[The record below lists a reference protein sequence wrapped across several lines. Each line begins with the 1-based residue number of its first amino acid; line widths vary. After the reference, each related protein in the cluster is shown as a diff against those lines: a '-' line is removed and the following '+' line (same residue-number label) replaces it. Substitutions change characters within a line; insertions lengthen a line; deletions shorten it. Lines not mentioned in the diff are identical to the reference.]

1 MSVITQA
8 KRAEINQQLQQVDS
22 ILQETINQQYAI
34 SSEEDASLF
43 FQENI
48 PKVCKARQQL
58 KNILMDI
65 AQ

>member
-48 PKVCKARQQL
+48 RRFVKHG
-58 KNILMDI
+58 NS
-65 AQ
+65 